1 MPSAPWSAAR
11 AAASTGCSSLR
22 STTSRGRGNMKSIAV
37 LALALAMTGCA
48 SFSGSVAQGRGLTD
62 EDISKLKVGVSRTVD
77 VRDLMGPPHRVET
90 FRRLER
96 EVWTYKMYSGIV
108 RELMV
113 IDDPQSQG

>member
-1 MPSAPWSAAR
+1 
-11 AAASTGCSSLR
+11 
-22 STTSRGRGNMKSIAV
+22 MKSIAV

-48 SFSGSVAQGRGLTD
+48 SFSGSVPQGRGLTD

-96 EVWTYKMYSGIV
+96 EVWTYKMTSGGVWPKDLYLQFSRDGIV

-113 IDDPQSQG
+113 LDDPQSQG